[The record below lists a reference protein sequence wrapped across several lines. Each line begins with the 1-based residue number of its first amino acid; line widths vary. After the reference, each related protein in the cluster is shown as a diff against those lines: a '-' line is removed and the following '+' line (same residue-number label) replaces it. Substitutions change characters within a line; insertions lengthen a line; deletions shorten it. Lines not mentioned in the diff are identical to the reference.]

1 MTTQKQQAPQTGEQ
15 AVAKQEPSQSQR
27 FMEKVVS
34 EFGSSVGEVA
44 LTNFQKRL
52 AQNYFVALDAVLKTT
67 EEKRIKKP
75 EKYRDS
81 LPVVW
86 ANVNLDKLSRDVVA
100 YARIGFDP
108 AQPNHINLIPFKNNN
123 TNKYDIGFIE
133 GYRGLELKSVKYGLD
148 VPDHVTVELVYSN
161 DFFMPIKKDANH
173 PHESYEFEIKNPFDR
188 GNILGGFYFH
198 SYTKTPEKN
207 KLVMMTLKDIEKR
220 KPDKASPEFW
230 GGEKDKWEWDEQAKK
245 NVKNGTEKVEGWHEK
260 MCWKTVYRAA
270 HSDITIDSQK
280 IDDDYLRL
288 KQMESD
294 FAEAEVTQE
303 IRENANRNIIDVTP
317 TSANYVNE
325 ESQQQGDPEPEPA
338 QQQRSMDFGDGGTGG
353 VGPESW

>member
-1 MTTQKQQAPQTGEQ
+1 MT
-15 AVAKQEPSQSQR
+15 
-27 FMEKVVS
+27 KVIA

-52 AQNYFVALDAVLKTT
+52 AQNYFIALDSVLKTT
-67 EEKRIKKP
+67 EEKRLKKS

-81 LPVVW
+81 LPVTW
-86 ANVNLDKLSRDVVA
+86 TNVNMDKLSRDVVA

-108 AQPNHINLIPFKNNN
+108 AQPNHISLIPFKNNN
-123 TNKYDIGFIE
+123 TGKYDIGFIE

-161 DFFMPIKKDANH
+161 DYFVPIKKDANH

-188 GNILGGFYFH
+188 GKILGGFYFH
-198 SYTKTPEKN
+198 SFTKTPEKN
-207 KLVMMTLKDIEKR
+207 KLVMMTLKEIEKR
-220 KPDKASPEFW
+220 KPDHASPEFW
-230 GGEKDKWEWDEQAKK
+230 GGEKDKWENGKK
-245 NVKNGTEKVEGWHEK
+245 VGKETIEGWYDK

-294 FAEAEVTQE
+294 FAEAEVEQE
-303 IRENANRNIIDVTP
+303 ISVKANKKVIDITPP
-317 TSANYVNE
+317 TSAGTGDDESPPHQENE
-325 ESQQQGDPEPEPA
+325 EPQEMSFEDFSGDVPPGEKADSSP
-338 QQQRSMDFGDGGTGG
+338 D
-353 VGPESW
+353 SW